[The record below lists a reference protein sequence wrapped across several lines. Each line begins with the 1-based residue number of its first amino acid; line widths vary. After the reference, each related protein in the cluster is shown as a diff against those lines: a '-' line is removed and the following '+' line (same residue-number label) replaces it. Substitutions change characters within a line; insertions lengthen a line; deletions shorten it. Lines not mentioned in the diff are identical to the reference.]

1 MFEWYKDG
9 TPEQRKT
16 FWACYSGWALDSFD
30 MQMFSFLLPALMT
43 TWALTKGQ
51 VGLIGTVALVVTAIG
66 GWIAGILSDR
76 YGRVRV
82 LIFTIVWFTFFG
94 VIAGFA
100 QTYQQL
106 LIARTLQGLG
116 FGGEWAVGAAL
127 MAEATGTRHRAKAL
141 GFVQSGF
148 ALGWALAVLIATFLL
163 TQFPAETAW
172 RVAFWSGVIPASVV
186 LFIRRNVKDPVIFKK
201 AQRSDK
207 PKASLASAFKREH
220 IRSTIL
226 ASLLVI
232 GLQAACYA
240 ILVWLPSLLHER
252 HVASTSLISTILVM
266 AFGSFCGF
274 ALSAYLADRIGRRLT
289 LIALSLLSWAVTV
302 IYMLVP
308 LNAVL
313 TGVMGFFVGFASI
326 GMFAALGPFL
336 SELFPTHV
344 RTTCMG
350 FAYNVG
356 KSVGASAV
364 VGVGLLSARSGLA
377 TAIGLFC
384 LGSYAIA
391 VFAILLLPETKGV
404 ALDEV
409 ETGLESGRDDM
420 LRPAHD

>member
-1 MFEWYKDG
+1 MFEWYKDSS
-9 TPEQRKT
+9 PQQRKT

-51 VGLIGTVALVVTAIG
+51 VGIIGTVALVVTAAG

-94 VIAGFA
+94 VLAGFS
-100 QTYQQL
+100 QTYEQL

-127 MAEATGTRHRAKAL
+127 MAEATSTRHRGKAL

-148 ALGWALAVLIATFLL
+148 ALGWALAVLVATFLL
-163 TQFPAETAW
+163 TNLSPETAW
-172 RVAFWSGVIPASVV
+172 RVALWSGVIPATVV
-186 LFIRRNVKDPVIFKK
+186 LFIRRNVKDSAIFEQ
-201 AQRSDK
+201 AQKSGK
-207 PKASLASAFKREH
+207 PRASFASAFKPQYV
-220 IRSTIL
+220 RSTVL

-240 ILVWLPSLLHER
+240 ILVWLPSLLNER
-252 HVASTSLISTILVM
+252 HVASASLIATILVM
-266 AFGSFCGF
+266 AVGSFCGF
-274 ALSAYLADRIGRRLT
+274 ATSAYLADKIGRRFT
-289 LIALSLLSWAVTV
+289 LIVLSLLSWGVTV
-302 IYMLVP
+302 TYMLVP
-308 LNAVL
+308 LSPLL
-313 TGVMGFFVGFASI
+313 TGILGFFVGFASI

-364 VGVGLLSARSGLA
+364 VGVGLLSARTGLA

-384 LGSYAIA
+384 LGSYAVA
-391 VFAILLLPETKGV
+391 VLAILLLPETRGI

-409 ETGLESGRDDM
+409 EGRANEQDVA
-420 LRPAHD
+420 LQPAHR

>member
-9 TPEQRKT
+9 TPQQKRT

-51 VGLIGTVALVVTAIG
+51 IGLIGTVALIVTAIG

-82 LIFTIVWFTFFG
+82 LIFTIIWFTFFG
-94 VIAGFA
+94 LLAGFA
-100 QTYQQL
+100 QTYEQL
-106 LIARTLQGLG
+106 LVARTLQGLG

-127 MAEATGTRHRAKAL
+127 MAEATSTRHRGKAL

-148 ALGWALAVLIATFLL
+148 ALGWALAVLVATFLL
-163 TQFPAETAW
+163 TNLPHETAW
-172 RVAFWSGVIPASVV
+172 RVAFWSGVIPATVV
-186 LFIRRNVKDPVIFKK
+186 VFIRRNVKESSIFKESLK
-201 AQRSDK
+201 TDK
-207 PKASLASAFKREH
+207 PRASFASAFKREYL
-220 IRSTIL
+220 RSTIL
-226 ASLLVI
+226 ASMLVI

-240 ILVWLPSLLHER
+240 ILVWLPSLLNER
-252 HVASTSLISTILVM
+252 HVASGSLITTVLIM
-266 AFGSFCGF
+266 ALGSFCGF
-274 ALSAYLADRIGRRLT
+274 ASSAYVADRIGRRPT
-289 LIALSLLSWAVTV
+289 LITLSLASWVVTV
-302 IYMLVP
+302 TYMLVP
-308 LNAVL
+308 LSPVL
-313 TGVMGFFVGFASI
+313 TSIMGFFVGFASI

-344 RTTCMG
+344 RATCMG

-364 VGVGLLSARSGLA
+364 VGVGFLSARTGLA

-384 LGSYAIA
+384 LGAYAIA
-391 VFAILLLPETKGV
+391 VLAILLLPETRGV
-404 ALDEV
+404 ELGEV
-409 ETGLESGRDDM
+409 ELPIDAHDATLQ
-420 LRPAHD
+420 PAHQ